1 MTPSPELVATLRRVQ
16 IGGLAVACAA
26 GVACAYG
33 YASMRDE
40 FYPAYLT
47 AYLYWLGMA
56 LGCLGVAMLHGLTG
70 GAWGTAI
77 RRVIEAGFQ
86 TLPLMALLFAPL
98 WLGVEQIYEWAN
110 PDVVQRNEHLASKA
124 AYLNVV
130 WFHRRAIVYFVAWIA
145 IGWLLILSSPNER
158 PPAESRRSRRL
169 QRTSALGLI
178 IYGLTITLAAVDWVM
193 SLEPEWFS
201 TMYGV
206 LYMAGQA
213 VSGISLSLV
222 VVLLLERFEPWSRT
236 VTAQRRNDLG
246 NLLLTFVMF
255 WAYVAFMQYLVIWS
269 GNLPEENVWY
279 LRRSQGGWQYVV
291 ISLMVLH
298 FAVPFLLLLSRQRKR
313 DATGI
318 FRVAVLLLAMRY
330 CDLNWLIVPGFQHGE
345 SSAGGLAF
353 HWLDLAAMA
362 AIGGVWLALFSWRL
376 LARVKLPIYDPE
388 LVEPVDERIHRP
400 AVA

>member
-1 MTPSPELVATLRRVQ
+1 VQ
-16 IGGLAVACAA
+16 FGGLAVACAA
-26 GVACAYG
+26 GAACAYG
-33 YASMRDE
+33 YASARNE

-56 LGCLGVAMLHGLTG
+56 LGCLAVAMLHGLTG

-86 TLPLMALLFAPL
+86 TVPLMALLFAPI
-98 WLGVEQIYEWAN
+98 WLGVEQIYEWAH
-110 PDVVQRNEHLASKA
+110 PDAVQHNEHLAGKA

-130 WFHRRAIVYFVAWIA
+130 WFHRRAMIYFVAWIA
-145 IGWLLILSSPNER
+145 IGWLLILSAPNDDPR
-158 PPAESRRSRRL
+158 TDTRRSHRL
-169 QRTSALGLI
+169 QRTSAAGLI
-178 IYGLTITLAAVDWVM
+178 VYGLTITLAAVDWVM

-206 LYMAGQA
+206 LYICGQG
-213 VSGISLSLV
+213 VSGISFALV
-222 VVLLLERFEPWSRT
+222 AVLLLGDFEPWSRT
-236 VTAQRRNDLG
+236 VTAQRRHDLG
-246 NLLLTFVMF
+246 NLLLAFVMF

-279 LRRSQGGWQYVV
+279 LRRSQGGWRYVV
-291 ISLMVLH
+291 ISLMALH

-313 DATGI
+313 DAAGLFQI
-318 FRVAVLLLAMRY
+318 AALLLVMRY
-330 CDLNWLIVPGFQHGE
+330 VDLRWLIVPGFQHADT
-345 SSAGGLAF
+345 SARGLAF

-362 AIGGVWLALFSWRL
+362 AIGGAWLALFGWRL

-388 LVEPVDERIHRP
+388 LVEVVDERTHRP